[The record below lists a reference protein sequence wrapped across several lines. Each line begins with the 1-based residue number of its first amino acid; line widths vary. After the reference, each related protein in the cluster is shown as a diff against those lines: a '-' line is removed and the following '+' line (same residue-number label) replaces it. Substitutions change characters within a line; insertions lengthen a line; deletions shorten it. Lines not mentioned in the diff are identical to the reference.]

1 MRLLAR
7 RASTLLAVLALA
19 LSARVTEAQS
29 RYIGEADAST
39 IGRRGFSDKRA
50 RSVRTRYSGSLSRSN
65 RYRGRDRRRSYAR
78 RLLQRLALAP
88 AAAAAPAPGA
98 SLGASEDAADPS
110 DPECR
115 TLLEIVDAHPDLTRL
130 SEACSDLPVVRA
142 ALNDTTMV
150 DTFFA
155 PTNAAIEAF
164 TSWAGFDDVERG
176 LRELLGETRWKGY
189 IVAYHAVPD
198 RNLSVPDLLSLR
210 GDDRYLEDALEG
222 EMPLLV
228 LGAQT
233 GIDDDPAA
241 ADVDAGECVVVG
253 LGSTAKI
260 VKSERAC
267 NGYLHFV
274 DTVLLPFDGD
284 GELDEVQKRR
294 LRDAKVALD
303 ARYPERPADIDPEYE
318 DGDEAFEYSAA
329 NVPGEEDD
337 EDDTDT
343 DDDTD
348 TADDDDER

>member
-7 RASTLLAVLALA
+7 RVSTLLAVLALA

-142 ALNDTTMV
+142 ALNDTTTV

-176 LRELLGETRWKGY
+176 LRELLGET
-189 IVAYHAVPD
+189 
-198 RNLSVPDLLSLR
+198 LLS
-210 GDDRYLEDALEG
+210 YHN
-222 EMPLLV
+222 
-228 LGAQT
+228 
-233 GIDDDPAA
+233 
-241 ADVDAGECVVVG
+241 
-253 LGSTAKI
+253 K
-260 VKSERAC
+260 
-267 NGYLHFV
+267 
-274 DTVLLPFDGD
+274 
-284 GELDEVQKRR
+284 
-294 LRDAKVALD
+294 
-303 ARYPERPADIDPEYE
+303 
-318 DGDEAFEYSAA
+318 
-329 NVPGEEDD
+329 
-337 EDDTDT
+337 
-343 DDDTD
+343 
-348 TADDDDER
+348 